1 MAGKSK
7 VTVLK
12 QRLDDLEEPA
22 DLEQIAVVVH
32 HEQNHQVHLSFGE
45 SPAVDDGAGERPFHR
60 HPVLNLAEKFQSEP
74 GSNGRLHRFALGLR
88 LSPLCA
94 V

>member
-12 QRLDDLEEPA
+12 QRLDDLDEPA

-45 SPAVDDGAGERPFHR
+45 SPAVDDGAGE
-60 HPVLNLAEKFQSEP
+60 
-74 GSNGRLHRFALGLR
+74 
-88 LSPLCA
+88 
-94 V
+94 